1 MATYSPRSELKSF
14 EDGIHLEPNVCVLNI
29 AGTLLMVLNCNSQIR
44 LYSSKRKDIYVKKSS
59 CFFKQEKNKTEIL
72 KKMLIVC
79 IMLKAKKGAK

>member
-44 LYSSKRKDIYVKKSS
+44 FYSKRKDIYVKKSS